1 MRRVRIQFIARHGLK
16 LHCPSLI
23 RYPETAT
30 GAMLTSIEKIRGRCV
45 ENSVAVQDPHNLCKA
60 DGTWSFHTGS
70 CACMAGYE
78 ADDAGTACKPCTVGR
93 YKASAYARIVIH
105 VVQGDIP
112 LE

>member
-1 MRRVRIQFIARHGLK
+1 M
-16 LHCPSLI
+16 I

-93 YKASAYARIVIH
+93 YKASACARIMIH

>member
-1 MRRVRIQFIARHGLK
+1 
-16 LHCPSLI
+16 
-23 RYPETAT
+23 
-30 GAMLTSIEKIRGRCV
+30 MLTSIEKIRGRCV

-93 YKASAYARIVIH
+93 YKASAYARIANCDSC
-105 VVQGDIP
+105 GP
-112 LE
+112 RGYAFGMNL